1 MLITYPRSTVD
12 ERDKTIKKYE
22 TFFPRI
28 ATILWSSKS
37 TTSQYPAGVEKY
49 WTSQRTGI
57 SQQFQY
63 S

>member
-1 MLITYPRSTVD
+1 MLITYSIRSVD

-37 TTSQYPAGVEKY
+37 TTFQYPAGVGKY
-49 WTSQRTGI
+49 WKSQRTGI
-57 SQQFQY
+57 SEQFQY